1 MPEQYCLL
9 LSQGKKYPYSVV
21 RSSRAK
27 YIRIKLSN
35 EGLLSLVIPTR
46 AKLKDGQDFIQS
58 KVAWIEKQ
66 LKTTKVR
73 SDSLPDLLDLKL
85 LQETWNIIYSDTSV
99 GDNLNDF
106 SDDFLDKNTQHLY
119 LSEETENTLSIKGN
133 IKDKVLVRKAI
144 NKWCQN
150 KAKPIFSKMLSDLAI
165 KHGFH
170 YKKLT
175 IRSQKTCWGSC
186 STHKN
191 ISLNSKL
198 LFFDK
203 EIVQYVM
210 IHELCHTK
218 EMNHSKHFWELV
230 KDCDPNYQN
239 NRKQLKTNGKMIQV

>member
-1 MPEQYCLL
+1 MSERHRLL
-9 LSQGKKYPYSVV
+9 LPQGKKYPYTVV

-35 EGLLSLVIPTR
+35 TGLLSLVIPTR

-66 LKTTKVR
+66 LKTTKIR
-73 SDSLPDLLDLKL
+73 SDNLPDLLDLKL
-85 LQETWNIIYSDTSV
+85 MQETWNIIY
-99 GDNLNDF
+99 LI
-106 SDDFLDKNTQHLY
+106 DKNTQHLY

-150 KAKPIFSKMLSDLAI
+150 KAKLIFNKMLSDLAI

-170 YKKLT
+170 YRKLM
-175 IRSQKTCWGSC
+175 IRSQKTRWGSC

-218 EMNHSKHFWELV
+218 EMNHSKYFWKLV
-230 KDCDPNYQN
+230 KDCDPNYLN